1 MNECIYCDIDPLS
14 SPISDEHVIPR
25 VLGGWITAPIACKR
39 HNEILGEEIEGIL
52 KRNGYVAMA
61 IARLGLQTPD
71 AAFRDANIQAGFS
84 KDHIMGASLDCSGSL
99 HLVPRTIDDGSLL
112 VPEDQSVRVLR
123 KQVRRYETTHNT
135 TVNFDW
141 GTFGSLPFDRVHRIP
156 GTDICFV
163 KRQGQ
168 VGQVQL
174 LGLDQPIPFRLP
186 AKIALSHV
194 AAIEPKLAHGNSF
207 RELKTW
213 LLRTGPDKFVLL
225 NSPLQSEDPAQ
236 LNYSPV
242 HHLTYRIDGNA
253 VSAVVTLFGVIRFS
267 VFLGSSSQLI
277 DFPHFE
283 VFEGYHVYDIQ
294 RRSLYRTRAPREY
307 AEQDRL
313 FLDVVA
319 TLHQGADETG
329 DWNASE

>member
-1 MNECIYCDIDPLS
+1 
-14 SPISDEHVIPR
+14 
-25 VLGGWITAPIACKR
+25 
-39 HNEILGEEIEGIL
+39 
-52 KRNGYVAMA
+52 
-61 IARLGLQTPD
+61 
-71 AAFRDANIQAGFS
+71 
-84 KDHIMGASLDCSGSL
+84 
-99 HLVPRTIDDGSLL
+99 
-112 VPEDQSVRVLR
+112 
-123 KQVRRYETTHNT
+123 
-135 TVNFDW
+135 
-141 GTFGSLPFDRVHRIP
+141 VHRLP

-174 LGLDQPIPFRLP
+174 LGLDQRIPFRLP

-207 RELKTW
+207 SELKTW
-213 LLRTGPDKFVLL
+213 LLRAGPNKFVLL

-236 LNYSPV
+236 LNYGPV

-267 VFLGSSSQLI
+267 VSLGFSWQII
-277 DFPHFE
+277 DCPHLE
-283 VFEGYHVYDIQ
+283 VFEGYHIYDIQ

-307 AEQDRL
+307 VEQDRL

-319 TLHQGADETG
+319 TLQRSAGETG
-329 DWNASE
+329 DWDASE

>member
-1 MNECIYCDIDPLS
+1 MNGCVYCDVDPLS
-14 SPISDEHVIPR
+14 SSISDEHIIPR

-61 IARLGLQTPD
+61 IARLSLQTPD
-71 AAFRDANIQAGFS
+71 AAFRDAKIQVQFS
-84 KDHIMGASLDCSGSL
+84 KDQIMGASLDCSGSP
-99 HLVPRTIDDGSLL
+99 HLAPRTIDDGSLL
-112 VPEDQSVRVLR
+112 VPEHQSIRVLQ

-141 GTFGSLPFDRVHRIP
+141 ATFGSLPSDRVHRIP
-156 GTDICFV
+156 GTDICFI

-174 LGLDQPIPFRLP
+174 LGLDQPIPFRVP

-194 AAIEPKLAHGNSF
+194 AAIEPQLAHGNSF
-207 RELKTW
+207 TELKSW
-213 LLRTGPDKFVLL
+213 LLRSGPNKFVML
-225 NSPLQSEDPAQ
+225 NSLLQGEDPAQ

-242 HHLTYRIDGNA
+242 HHLTYRINGDA
-253 VSAVVTLFGVIRFS
+253 VSAVVTLFGIIRFS
-267 VFLGSSSQLI
+267 VFLGSSSHI
-277 DFPHFE
+277 TGFPHLD
-283 VFEGYHVYDIQ
+283 VFEGYHVYEIPK
-294 RRSLYRTRAPREY
+294 RSVYRTRAPQEY

-319 TLHQGADETG
+319 TFHQATKEAEDG
-329 DWNASE
+329 NAS

>member
-71 AAFRDANIQAGFS
+71 AAFRNANIQAGFS
-84 KDHIMGASLDCSGSL
+84 KDHIMGASLDCSGSP
-99 HLVPRTIDDGSLL
+99 HLLPRTIDGGSFL
-112 VPEDQSVRVLR
+112 VPEDQSVRVLQ
-123 KQVRRYETTHNT
+123 KQVRRYETTHKT

-141 GTFGSLPFDRVHRIP
+141 STFGSLPFDRVHRIP

-207 RELKTW
+207 SELKTW
-213 LLRTGPDKFVLL
+213 LLRSGPNKFVLL

-236 LNYSPV
+236 LSYSPV
-242 HHLTYRIDGNA
+242 HHLTYRIDGNT

-267 VFLGSSSQLI
+267 VFLGFSSQI
-277 DFPHFE
+277 VDFPHLE
-283 VFEGYHVYDIQ
+283 VFEGYQVYDIQ

-319 TLHQGADETG
+319 TLHQSVGEG
-329 DWNASE
+329 GEL

>member
-1 MNECIYCDIDPLS
+1 MNGCVYCDVDPLS
-14 SPISDEHVIPR
+14 SSISNEHIIPR
-25 VLGGWITAPIACKR
+25 VLGGWITARIACKR

-71 AAFRDANIQAGFS
+71 VAFQDANVQVRFS
-84 KDHIMGASLDCSGSL
+84 KEHLMGASLGCSGSP
-99 HLVPRTIDDGSLL
+99 HLVARTIDDGSFL
-112 VPEDQSVRVLR
+112 VPDDQSLRVLQ

-156 GTDICFV
+156 GTDICFI

-194 AAIEPKLAHGNSF
+194 AAIEPQLTHRDSF

-213 LLRTGPDKFVLL
+213 LLRSGPNKFVLL
-225 NSPLQSEDPAQ
+225 NSPLQGEESSQ
-236 LNYSPV
+236 LNYCPI
-242 HHLTYRIDGNA
+242 HHVTYRIDGNT
-253 VSAVVTLFGVIRFS
+253 VSAVVTLFGIIRFS
-267 VFLGSSSQLI
+267 VFLGSSSLI
-277 DFPHFE
+277 TEFPHLD

-294 RRSLYRTRAPREY
+294 KRSVYRTRAPQEY

-319 TLHQGADETG
+319 TFHQATKETEDG
-329 DWNASE
+329 NAS